1 MRTQVAIIGA
11 GPAGSLLALALHRQG
26 IDTVVVERQTKEYVL
41 SRIRAGILESTTV
54 EVVRAVGVSARL
66 DEIGARHEQVE
77 LAWAGSQVLPIR
89 FTDLAGKPLVAYGQ
103 TMLQEDLYTAI
114 EADGIPIV
122 FGATDVALHGI
133 DGDSP
138 SLSFTA
144 EGEDQRL
151 SCDLIAACDGQY
163 GVGRTAIPESVRT
176 EYEKAYPFGWLGI
189 LSETAPLPHLV
200 YANHEQGFAL
210 CSQRNERLSRYYV
223 QCPLDDT
230 VDDWSDDRFWTE
242 LLARIPATYAEG
254 LETGPSIE
262 KSIAPLRSYVLEPMQ
277 YGRLFLA
284 GDAAHIVP
292 PTGAKG
298 LNLAI
303 SDVHYLSAAIAAH
316 YSGDPAPLA
325 SYSDTALRR
334 VWSSVRF
341 SWWLTTLLH
350 RFPSQTDFDQ
360 RAQEQDLAYLASSTA
375 AQTSFA
381 EQYVGLDL

>member
-11 GPAGSLLALALHRQG
+11 GPAGSLLALLLRRHG
-26 IDTVVVERQTKEYVL
+26 IDAVVVERQTKEYVL
-41 SRIRAGILESTTV
+41 GRVRAGVLEWTSVEILQ
-54 EVVRAVGVSARL
+54 AAGMAGRL
-66 DEIGARHEQVE
+66 DDIGAVHESVE
-77 LAWAGSQVLPIR
+77 LAWAGSEVLSVDFKR
-89 FTDLAGKPLVAYGQ
+89 LAGKPMVAYGQ
-103 TMLQEDLYTAI
+103 TLVQEDLYAAI
-114 EADGIPIV
+114 EAEGV
-122 FGATDVALHGI
+122 AVTFGADDVVLHDV

-138 SLSFTA
+138 SLTYTVD
-144 EGEDQRL
+144 GEQHRL
-151 SCDLIAACDGQY
+151 TCDLIAACDGQH
-163 GVGRTAIPESVRT
+163 GVGRTAIPANLRT
-176 EYEKAYPFGWLGI
+176 EYENAYPFGWLGI

-200 YANHEQGFAL
+200 YANHERGFAL

-242 LLARIPATYAEG
+242 LLARVPRSHAERI
-254 LETGPSIE
+254 ETGPSIE
-262 KSIAPLRSYVLEPMQ
+262 KSIAPLRSYVVEPMQ

-303 SDVHYLSAAIAAH
+303 SDVHYLAEGIDAH
-316 YSGDPAPLA
+316 YRGDPAPLA
-325 SYSDTALRR
+325 SYSDVALKR

-341 SWWLTTLLH
+341 SWWLTTLMH
-350 RFPSQTDFDQ
+350 RFPSQSSFEQ
-360 RAQEQDLAYLASSTA
+360 RAREQDLAYLASSTA

-381 EQYVGLDL
+381 EQYVGRDL